1 MQKVNKEDKME
12 RAKIYTVI
20 GMVVLGLCFSSRSIA
35 TEEKEAAALATAKT
49 WLALVDAGEYGE
61 SWETAAAYF
70 KSTVTK
76 DYWQQAISA
85 VRKTFGEPVSR
96 KLGSIRYTQSLPA
109 APDGEYVVIQIAT
122 SFENK
127 KHAIE
132 TVIPMLDSDGEWRVS
147 GYFIK

>member
-1 MQKVNKEDKME
+1 MR
-12 RAKIYTVI
+12 RAKNYTVI
-20 GMVVLGLCFSSRSIA
+20 GMVVLGLCFSSLTIA
-35 TEEKEAAALATAKT
+35 NEEKEAAALAAAKK
-49 WLALVDAGEYGE
+49 WLGLVDAGEYGE

-76 DYWQQAISA
+76 DYWQQALPA
-85 VRKTFGEPVSR
+85 VRKLFGEPVSR
-96 KLGSIRYTQSLPA
+96 KLGSITYTQSLPA

-122 SFENK
+122 TFENK

>member
-1 MQKVNKEDKME
+1 MK
-12 RAKIYTVI
+12 RAQVYTI
-20 GMVVLGLCFSSRSIA
+20 SGMFVLGLCFSSLA
-35 TEEKEAAALATAKT
+35 NANEEKEAAALAAAKT
-49 WLALVDAGEYGE
+49 WLGLVDAGDYGE

-76 DYWQQAISA
+76 DYWQQALPA
-85 VRKTFGEPVSR
+85 VRKMFGEPISR
-96 KLGSIRYTQSLPA
+96 KLGDITYTQSLPA

-122 SFENK
+122 IFENK

>member
-1 MQKVNKEDKME
+1 MW
-12 RAKIYTVI
+12 RSKIYAVI

-35 TEEKEAAALATAKT
+35 DEAKQAAALEVAKT
-49 WLALVDAGEYGE
+49 WLALVDEGQYGE
-61 SWETAAAYF
+61 SWETAAAHF
-70 KSTVTK
+70 KSGVTK

-85 VRKTFGEPVSR
+85 VRKIYGEPVSR
-96 KLGSIRYTQSLPA
+96 KLGSITYTHSLPA
-109 APDGEYVVIQIAT
+109 APEGEYVVIQIAT

-127 KHAIE
+127 EHAVE

>member
-1 MQKVNKEDKME
+1 MK

-20 GMVVLGLCFSSRSIA
+20 GIVVLGLCFSSLTMA
-35 TEEKEAAALATAKT
+35 NEEKEAAALAVAKT
-49 WLALVDAGEYGE
+49 WLGLVDAGEYGE

-76 DYWQQAISA
+76 DYWQQALPA
-85 VRKTFGEPVSR
+85 VRKLFGEPISR
-96 KLGSIRYTQSLPA
+96 KLGDVTYTQSLPA

-122 SFENK
+122 TFENK

-132 TVIPMLDSDGEWRVS
+132 TVIPMLDSDGVWRVS

>member
-1 MQKVNKEDKME
+1 MGDKMW

-20 GMVVLGLCFSSRSIA
+20 GMIVLGICISSLA
-35 TEEKEAAALATAKT
+35 ETTEEKEAAALAAAKT
-49 WLALVDAGEYGE
+49 WLALVDDGQYGE

-76 DYWQQAISA
+76 DYCQHALPAI
-85 VRKTFGEPVSR
+85 RKMFGEPISR
-96 KLGSIRYTQSLPA
+96 KLGSITYTQSLPG
-109 APDGEYVVIQIAT
+109 APDGEYVMIEIMT

-127 KHAIE
+127 KHAVE

>member
-1 MQKVNKEDKME
+1 MK
-12 RAKIYTVI
+12 RAKNYTVI
-20 GMVVLGLCFSSRSIA
+20 GIIILGLCFSSSSIA
-35 TEEKEAAALATAKT
+35 SEEKEAAALAAAKT

-76 DYWQQAISA
+76 DYWQQAIPA
-85 VRKTFGEPVSR
+85 VRKLFGEPVSR
-96 KLGSIRYTQSLPA
+96 KLGSVTYTQSLPT

-122 SFENK
+122 TFENK

-132 TVIPMLDSDGEWRVS
+132 TVIPMLDSDGKWRVS

>member
-1 MQKVNKEDKME
+1 MK

-20 GMVVLGLCFSSRSIA
+20 GMVVLGLCFSSLTIA
-35 TEEKEAAALATAKT
+35 NEEKEAAALATAKI
-49 WLALVDAGEYGE
+49 WLGLVDAGEYGE

-76 DYWQQAISA
+76 DYWQQALPA
-85 VRKTFGEPVSR
+85 VRKLFGEPISR
-96 KLGSIRYTQSLPA
+96 KLGSITYTQSLPA
-109 APDGEYVVIQIAT
+109 APEGEYVVIEIAT
-122 SFENK
+122 TFKNK

-132 TVIPMLDSDGEWRVS
+132 TVHSMLDSDGEWRVS

>member
-1 MQKVNKEDKME
+1 MR
-12 RAKIYTVI
+12 RAKNYTVI
-20 GMVVLGLCFSSRSIA
+20 GMVVLGLCFSSLTIA
-35 TEEKEAAALATAKT
+35 NEEKEAAALAAAKK
-49 WLALVDAGEYGE
+49 WLGLVDAGEYGE

-76 DYWQQAISA
+76 EYWQQALPA
-85 VRKTFGEPVSR
+85 VRKLFGEPVSR
-96 KLGSIRYTQSLPA
+96 KLGSITYTQSLPA

-122 SFENK
+122 TFENK

>member
-1 MQKVNKEDKME
+1 MR
-12 RAKIYTVI
+12 RAKIYTLI
-20 GMVVLGLCFSSRSIA
+20 GMVIFGLCFSSRSIA
-35 TEEKEAAALATAKT
+35 DEAKEAAALAVAKT

-61 SWETAAAYF
+61 SWETAAAYL

-76 DYWQQAISA
+76 EYWQQALPA
-85 VRKTFGEPVSR
+85 VRKLFGSLVSR
-96 KLGSIRYTQSLPA
+96 KLMDIKYTQSLPA
-109 APDGEYVVIQIAT
+109 APEGEYVVIQIAT

-127 KHAIE
+127 KYAIE